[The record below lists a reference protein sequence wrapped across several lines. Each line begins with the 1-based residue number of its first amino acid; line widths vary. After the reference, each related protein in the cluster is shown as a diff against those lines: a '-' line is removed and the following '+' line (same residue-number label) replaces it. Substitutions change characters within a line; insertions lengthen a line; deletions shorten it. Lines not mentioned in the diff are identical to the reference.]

1 MTLFLVIALGLV
13 TLGLLWWGGKLSS
26 GALSLTGAA
35 LSLGLVGY
43 ALQGSPSLPAAPVA
57 PRPAAAAVP
66 ALPGGPAQ
74 EGLMDK
80 VGGEADTLAQAD
92 AYFRVDRPDLAA
104 RVIRLGLEKNP
115 QSPGLWTG
123 LGNALVAH
131 DKGLLSPPAEYCYQR
146 ALRLVPGYPGALY
159 YYAILLV
166 ENDRASEAKPLFAEL
181 VRLLPP
187 DAPMRARL
195 IEDLQKAG
203 LLENQPSV
211 PRGSAK

>member
-1 MTLFLVIALGLV
+1 MALFLVIALGLV
-13 TLGLLWWGGKLSS
+13 TLGLLWWRGKLSA
-26 GALSLTGAA
+26 GALSVSGAA

-66 ALPGGPAQ
+66 ALPNGSAKD
-74 EGLMDK
+74 GLMDK

-92 AYFRVDRPDLAA
+92 AYFRIDRPDLAA

-123 LGNALVAH
+123 LGNAMVAH

-181 VRLLPP
+181 VRRLPA
-187 DAPMRARL
+187 DAPMRSSL
-195 IEDLQKAG
+195 IADLQKAG
-203 LLENQPSV
+203 LLENQPLV
-211 PRGSAK
+211 PEGAAK